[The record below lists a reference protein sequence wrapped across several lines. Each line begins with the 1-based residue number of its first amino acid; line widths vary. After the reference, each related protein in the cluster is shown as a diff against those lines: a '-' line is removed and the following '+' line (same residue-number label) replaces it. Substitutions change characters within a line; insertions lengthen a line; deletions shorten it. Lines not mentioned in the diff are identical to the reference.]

1 MNGESALSG
10 TRRAQQ
16 CQCGNSVPP
25 RNRKYCQDC
34 ALRASTLWK
43 RAMRRQHRG
52 SSYWL
57 DPWLKIAGGED
68 EGRRAYNAYMRY
80 YMRRYRLKSRDGAS
94 LGLTRGKLVLAEPD
108 FKERNVRLFDHT
120 SSITTITY

>member
-1 MNGESALSG
+1 
-10 TRRAQQ
+10 
-16 CQCGNSVPP
+16 
-25 RNRKYCQDC
+25 
-34 ALRASTLWK
+34 
-43 RAMRRQHRG
+43 MRRQHRG